1 MIESESWE
9 GGMKPFYTCRATRVR
24 WQLAVVAIAAL
35 TWMGTNA
42 VLAESG
48 PIKVGA
54 VSTLTGPFT
63 FPESTAA
70 AKAVFDR
77 VNAQG
82 GINGRK
88 IEYLVEDDKADP
100 GAAGQAAHRLVDN
113 EQVVA
118 NVGSASLLECAV
130 NSNFYVTRNFLSI
143 QGTGVDPSCY
153 STPDISPVNT
163 GPYTGLTISLYF
175 ASEVLK
181 KDDVCSF
188 AMGIPVQQAGWEA
201 AINRYTKVT
210 GKKLKIDDRTV
221 KPTDDLTQFVL
232 KAQRSGCKASVFVGI
247 EPLVIAWMQAANAQ
261 NVTGITWIFLTPAYT
276 ENVAKVLGKD
286 GDGIYANSEFEP
298 FLTPSPVLGDWLSLM
313 NSAGV
318 SRTSFSEGG
327 YLAATLFVDVLKS
340 IKGEI
345 NRVSVTSALRDLKPI
360 STPMMGT
367 PYTFGNSTQHAANSS
382 SKFVQLHNG
391 QWVVETPD
399 FVKLPD

>member
-1 MIESESWE
+1 MPTSARCEAFRLCCLLSVI
-9 GGMKPFYTCRATRVR
+9 
-24 WQLAVVAIAAL
+24 AVCPLVSLGAHAAE
-35 TWMGTNA
+35 T
-42 VLAESG
+42 G
-48 PIKVGA
+48 PIRIGA

-77 VNAQG
+77 VNSQG

-113 EQVVA
+113 QEVVA

-130 NSNFYVTRNFLSI
+130 NSNFYVSRNLLSI
-143 QGTGVDPSCY
+143 QGTGVDPACY
-153 STPDISPVNT
+153 STPNVSPVNT

-175 ASEVLK
+175 ASEILK

-201 AINRYTKVT
+201 AIRRYGNVT

-247 EPLVIAWMQAANAQ
+247 EPLVVAWMQAVKAQ
-261 NVTGITWIFLTPAYT
+261 NVNGITWIFLTPAYT
-276 ENVAKVLGKD
+276 ENVAKVLGRD

-298 FLTPSPVLGDWLSLM
+298 FLTPSPVLADWMSLM
-313 NSAGV
+313 SSANV
-318 SRTSFSEGG
+318 PRTSFSEGG
-327 YLAATLFVDVLKS
+327 YLAATLFVDVLKG

-345 NRVSVTSALRDLKPI
+345 DRASVTTALREMKPI
-360 STPMMGT
+360 DTPMIGT
-367 PYTFGNSTQHAANSS
+367 PYTFGMASRHAPNSS
-382 SKFVQLHNG
+382 SKFVQLREGKWEVQTSN
-391 QWVVETPD
+391 